1 MVSNIT
7 SIVDCKMKQTFYI
20 NTEKANLEKKIV
32 SHVGIVGGIT
42 ASIEIFI
49 YFLKKE
55 MLISQFPLYFTCF
68 VY

>member
-20 NTEKANLEKKIV
+20 NTEKANLENI
-32 SHVGIVGGIT
+32 S